1 MDLDTVIRRHN
12 ERRNS
17 RANWETQWQDI
28 ADRVLPQMADFNTK
42 RSDGAVRTEKMLD
55 SSAALAAQRALAA
68 ITSFFWPS
76 NQRYQKLTAQAASK
90 KTPVAQAT
98 KVYLDALTDKLFAV
112 RYATHASFES
122 QMSEA
127 GLSFLVFGTGI
138 LFIDDMLTD
147 PSQKRPGILYKSVP
161 LSQAYISENSAGKVD
176 TLDRRF
182 PWTLR
187 QIEQRFPGKLGTN
200 SQLQARLLKNP
211 EEKVDV
217 VHTVC
222 PRADY
227 DPQGLGG
234 LHMPWASCY
243 FLPDQK
249 VELEEGGFWTWPF
262 AIMRY
267 MTSSGEVY
275 GRSPAWLAMSNIRTL
290 NTMKR
295 TVLAAAQKA
304 ADPPMLLHEDGA
316 LGAFSQAPGAN
327 NYGML
332 SETGEPL
339 AKPLETGAK
348 IEIALDMMDKERD
361 VIASAF
367 FLDVFKALIDNP
379 QMTATQA
386 LELLQERATL
396 MAPVGGRIEAEGLG
410 PMTEREVDILGRGGE
425 LLELGQMPKELVAAN
440 GAYAI
445 EYTSPMRQAMRASE
459 AIAITRTLEQ
469 VLPLAQE
476 DPSVL
481 DVFQSL
487 ALVAREL
494 AEINGVPAKLL
505 NDLETIMAIK
515 EQRTQQA
522 NAAAAVQAAPQISAA
537 ARNLTQMQ
545 AAGGRPQV

>member
-1 MDLDTVIRRHN
+1 MDLDTLIRQHEN
-12 ERRNS
+12 RRNS
-17 RANWETQWQDI
+17 RANWESQWQDI
-28 ADRVLPQMADFNTK
+28 ADRVLPQMADFNVK

-76 NQRYQKLTAQAASK
+76 NQRYQKLTPDAATKKKPTSQAA
-90 KTPVAQAT
+90 AE
-98 KVYLDALTDKLFAV
+98 YLDSLTDKLFAV
-112 RYATHASFES
+112 RYATHASFEA

-147 PSQKRPGILYKSVP
+147 PSQKKPGILYKSVP
-161 LSQAYISENSAGKVD
+161 LSQSYISENSAGKID
-176 TLDRRF
+176 TMDRRF

-187 QIEQRFPGKLGTN
+187 QVNQRFPGKLEG
-200 SQLQARLLKNP
+200 QLQARFEKNP

-227 DPQGLGG
+227 DPSGLGG
-234 LHMPWASCY
+234 MHMPWASCY

-249 VELEEGGFWTWPF
+249 VMLEEGGFRSWPF

-295 TVLAAAQKA
+295 TTLASAQKA
-304 ADPPMLLHEDGA
+304 ADPPMLLDEDGA

-332 SETGEPL
+332 KDGKPL
-339 AKPLETGAK
+339 AQPLITGARLEIS
-348 IEIALDMMDKERD
+348 IEMMDKERD

-396 MAPVGGRIEAEGLG
+396 MAPVGGRIESEGLG
-410 PMTEREVDILGRGGE
+410 PMTEREIDILANGGE
-425 LLELGQMPKELVAAN
+425 LLELGDMPQELIASN
-440 GAYAI
+440 GAFKI

-469 VLPLAQE
+469 LLPLAQE

-481 DVFQSL
+481 DVFKSL
-487 ALVAREL
+487 ALVGHEL

-505 NDLETIMAIK
+505 NDLETILALK
-515 EQRTQQA
+515 DQRTQEA

-537 ARNLTQMQ
+537 AKNITQMQ
-545 AAGGRPQV
+545 AAGGRPQI

>member
-1 MDLDTVIRRHN
+1 MDLDTLIRRHN
-12 ERRNS
+12 ERRNA

-28 ADRVLPQMADFNTK
+28 ADRVWPQMADFNVK
-42 RSDGAVRTEKMLD
+42 RQDGAIRTEKMLD

-68 ITSFFWPS
+68 ITSFAWPS
-76 NQRYQKLTAQAASK
+76 NQRYQKLVPKSVSQKRPVSQAA
-90 KTPVAQAT
+90 
-98 KVYLDALTDKLFAV
+98 KVYLDDTTDLLFAV
-112 RYATHASFES
+112 RYATHAAFEA

-127 GLSFLVFGTGI
+127 GQSFIVFGTGI

-147 PSQKRPGILYKSVP
+147 PSQRKPGILYKSVP
-161 LSQAYISENSAGKVD
+161 LSGAYLSENSAGKID
-176 TLDRRF
+176 CLDRRF

-187 QIEQRFPGKLGTN
+187 QVNQRFPGKLN
-200 SQLQARLLKNP
+200 EQLLSRLEKNP

-217 VHTVC
+217 VHSVC

-249 VELEEGGFWTWPF
+249 VALEEGGYRTWPF

-275 GRSPAWLAMSNIRTL
+275 GRSPAWMAMSNIRTL

-295 TVLAAAQKA
+295 TTLAAGQKA
-304 ADPPMLLHEDGA
+304 ADPPMLIDEDGA
-316 LGAFSQAPGAN
+316 LAAFSQAPGAN

-332 SETGEPL
+332 KEGKPL
-339 AKPLETGAK
+339 AQPLITGARL
-348 IEIALDMMDKERD
+348 EINLEMMDKERE

-367 FLDVFKALIDNP
+367 FLDVFKALVDNP

-396 MAPVGGRIEAEGLG
+396 MAPVIGRIEAEGLG
-410 PMTEREVDILGRGGE
+410 PMTERELDILGHAGE
-425 LLELGQMPKELVAAN
+425 LQEMPHELIAAN
-440 GAYAI
+440 GAYEI
-445 EYTSPMRQAMRASE
+445 DYTSPARQAMRASE

-469 VLPLAQE
+469 VIPMANV
-476 DPSVL
+476 DPSAL
-481 DVFQSL
+481 DAFPSF
-487 ALVAREL
+487 ALISREL
-494 AEINGVPAKLL
+494 GEINGMPAKLL
-505 NDLETIMAIK
+505 LSVEEILAKK
-515 EQRTQQA
+515 EARDQQQNIA
-522 NAAAAVQAAPQISAA
+522 GAVQAAPQIAAA
-537 ARNLTQMQ
+537 ARNITQMQ